1 MITDY
6 QLQLPHTPVI
16 GTLTH
21 RTAALQTLTLMENM
35 RTFRTCS
42 CLHRC
47 MMVYNVYVDGDGE
60 RGAEEDDCLVMRA
73 ATGATICPQGPTSH
87 LDTDTLHCYIHYTSQ
102 QSGYSEDNRALPNL
116 GGGPLSPAP
125 ALTSANQW

>member
-6 QLQLPHTPVI
+6 QHQLPHTPVI

-21 RTAALQTLTLMENM
+21 RTAALQTNEDFSHLQLPAP
-35 RTFRTCS
+35 
-42 CLHRC
+42 LHDG
-47 MMVYNVYVDGDGE
+47 YNVYVDGDGE

-102 QSGYSEDNRALPNL
+102 QSAVRIQRGQSGTAKL
-116 GGGPLSPAP
+116 GRRTIITG
-125 ALTSANQW
+125 TSANQC

>member
-1 MITDY
+1 
-6 QLQLPHTPVI
+6 
-16 GTLTH
+16 
-21 RTAALQTLTLMENM
+21 
-35 RTFRTCS
+35 
-42 CLHRC
+42 
-47 MMVYNVYVDGDGE
+47 MVYKVYVDGDGE

-73 ATGATICPQGPTSH
+73 ATGATICPQGLTSH
-87 LDTDTLHCYIHYTSQ
+87 LDTDTLPLHCYIHYTSQ

>member
-1 MITDY
+1 MIADY
-6 QLQLPHTPVI
+6 QLQLPHTLLI

-21 RTAALQTLTLMENM
+21 RTAALQTRTVLENM
-35 RTFRTCS
+35 RTFHTCS

-87 LDTDTLHCYIHYTSQ
+87 LDTDTLH
-102 QSGYSEDNRALPNL
+102 
-116 GGGPLSPAP
+116 
-125 ALTSANQW
+125 